1 MAPPCGVFV
10 ASKPGVPWAGMPCKE
25 CGNKKADHAADACLP
40 APKPTR
46 HMSVSGTSF
55 HGVSAASSL
64 SPNKSA
70 SGRSPSLAIPSS
82 TGASS
87 TGASSTGASRTFPSS
102 SLHAAASTPPASTPT
117 PFSSPAAGASAA
129 RSMSVSFSPGSKPAD
144 AAPPPRR
151 SPQRTQSVASGG
163 RRRGSSDDLAR
174 AIMERTD
181 SESSAG
187 TLGTSADSSPNPPP
201 PPRFYNMRSSE
212 VVRQL
217 GRPSDLSTDSGS
229 LSPQPNRRMTKPP
242 PPRFLHATSSAIVR
256 ELGGDGESFSEGAEN
271 ESESGGLS
279 ASPTGRALSRASLS
293 STPERSSEFQRPRN
307 VRSQSETS
315 MASTPP
321 RPFPLVKQTSQWRNH
336 AVSHVLR
343 DAELNQQFRDFLKK
357 EWALES
363 FEFWAAVQEYTG
375 DKKDAEKIFNEFV
388 KQGSEQEVN
397 LPSTMVGKIA
407 SDLKEE
413 LLDGIF
419 EAAED
424 EITGLLARDKLPRF
438 LEQKG
443 VREKLDKLERGT
455 NLVTAQITMQFPFRK
470 KKTEKATA
478 AEEKVGGGVEKG
490 IGAAVKAEA
499 KRRTSSSDGLAKA
512 ILAQGAGAAEG
523 GGGKG
528 AGGVKFTPA
537 TNTANPD
544 PAEVKGR
551 EVRAR
556 SSGPMR
562 TSDGGVAVPA
572 RRGWRDPAAEAAEK
586 EKAKA
591 KEMEMEMEKEAGEG
605 PLDFLPEP
613 CKFVPAKPGPVWG
626 GMECKLCGKK
636 KSEHVAMAPPV
647 KKEAYVSPFAG
658 GPPPPAAAGTCAFV
672 ASKPG
677 PVWGGMA
684 CKVCGK
690 KKSEHKEVAKAAS
703 MSALAG
709 TGGARKAGTGVGNTV
724 GTKQGSLGNFMGQA
738 LGIKHKGASSGMVRS
753 VVVDDDDPDGTRK
766 WHGNRE
772 AAKDQARLMA
782 AAVMGGAKDVSSK
795 SAKLGNFLRNKIG
808 SQESM

>member
-1 MAPPCGVFV
+1 
-10 ASKPGVPWAGMPCKE
+10 
-25 CGNKKADHAADACLP
+25 
-40 APKPTR
+40 
-46 HMSVSGTSF
+46 
-55 HGVSAASSL
+55 
-64 SPNKSA
+64 
-70 SGRSPSLAIPSS
+70 
-82 TGASS
+82 
-87 TGASSTGASRTFPSS
+87 
-102 SLHAAASTPPASTPT
+102 
-117 PFSSPAAGASAA
+117 
-129 RSMSVSFSPGSKPAD
+129 
-144 AAPPPRR
+144 
-151 SPQRTQSVASGG
+151 
-163 RRRGSSDDLAR
+163 
-174 AIMERTD
+174 
-181 SESSAG
+181 
-187 TLGTSADSSPNPPP
+187 
-201 PPRFYNMRSSE
+201 
-212 VVRQL
+212 
-217 GRPSDLSTDSGS
+217 
-229 LSPQPNRRMTKPP
+229 
-242 PPRFLHATSSAIVR
+242 
-256 ELGGDGESFSEGAEN
+256 
-271 ESESGGLS
+271 
-279 ASPTGRALSRASLS
+279 
-293 STPERSSEFQRPRN
+293 
-307 VRSQSETS
+307 
-315 MASTPP
+315 
-321 RPFPLVKQTSQWRNH
+321 
-336 AVSHVLR
+336 
-343 DAELNQQFRDFLKK
+343 
-357 EWALES
+357 
-363 FEFWAAVQEYTG
+363 
-375 DKKDAEKIFNEFV
+375 
-388 KQGSEQEVN
+388 
-397 LPSTMVGKIA
+397 MVGKIA

-490 IGAAVKAEA
+490 VGAAVKAEA

-636 KSEHVAMAPPV
+636 KSEHVAVAPPV
-647 KKEAYVSPFAG
+647 KKEAYVQRARERSGASAKKCVRERRERKKGVHGAPTLLLLPPPPTDKRYTSGAPPPPPPSLTLRSRRYVSPFAG